1 MDTKSLNG
9 ILFLGLLVI
18 ALLTLS
24 GRLDIRSLVPAGISK
39 PALQWRLGWIALV
52 ATIAFVIVW
61 GKKLHPEKAMWG
73 AIICAILAY
82 LFL

>member
-1 MDTKSLNG
+1 MDTKSVNG
-9 ILFLGLLVI
+9 ILFLILLVF

-24 GRLDIRSLVPAGISK
+24 GKLDIRSLIPNSISK
-39 PALQWRLGWIALV
+39 PALQWRLGWICLG

-61 GKKLHPEKAMWG
+61 GKKLVPDKALWG
-73 AIICAILAY
+73 AIICAVLAY

>member
-1 MDTKSLNG
+1 VDTKSLNA
-9 ILFLGLLVI
+9 ILFLALLVI

-24 GRLDIRSLVPAGISK
+24 GKLDVRSLIPTSISK
-39 PALQWRLGWIALV
+39 AVLQWRLGWIFLG

-61 GKKLHPEKAMWG
+61 GKKLAPDKALWG
-73 AIICAILAY
+73 AIICAVLAY